1 MGKQTNTSF
10 SNSKFE
16 GKKGRIMLE
25 LQKSYNDSRFKLTN
39 KFKDDI
45 EVEKLSTSF
54 KQAADKEIFK
64 EQDKKPVDR

>member
-1 MGKQTNTSF
+1 MGKQTNSF

-25 LQKSYNDSRFKLTN
+25 LQKSYKDPRFKLTN

-54 KQAADKEIFK
+54 KQATDKDVFK
-64 EQDKKPVDR
+64 TEE

>member
-16 GKKGRIMLE
+16 GKTGRIMLE
-25 LQKSYNDSRFKLTN
+25 LQKSYNDPRFKLTS

-45 EVEKLSTSF
+45 EVEKLSTAF
-54 KQAADKEIFK
+54 KQAADKDIFK
-64 EQDKKPVDR
+64 RQD